1 MPHRQ
6 NTHRALLGLGSNI
19 GDREQTLWQAAER
32 IGQTPGVT
40 VRRVSRFL
48 ETEPVGP
55 PQRRFL
61 NGAVEIETSLAPLE
75 LLDRLQQIEAQLGRD
90 RTGEVRWGPRTCDID
105 IVLMEG
111 LVMQEDRLTIPHPRM
126 HERYFVLAPLAEIAP
141 DAMHPLLGKS
151 VAQLLAGLENVP

>member
-6 NTHRALLGLGSNI
+6 IVHHALLSLGSNI

-32 IGQTPGVT
+32 MAQTPGVK
-40 VRRVSRFL
+40 VARVSRFL
-48 ETEPVGP
+48 ETEPIGP

-61 NGAVEIETSLAPLE
+61 NAAVEIETTLAPLE

-105 IVLMEG
+105 IVLMDD
-111 LVMQEDRLTIPHPRM
+111 LVVENERLTIPHPRM

-141 DAMHPLLGKS
+141 DDMHPQLQKS
-151 VAQLLAGLENVP
+151 VAQLLAGLENCP